1 MSETDKE
8 CQSIY
13 LKGRKEMKIDG
24 VKDVESFDESL
35 LILQSTEGEIT
46 IEGNDLKVEVLDIDK
61 GIVELKG
68 RIDSIFY
75 SNEDKKTKKSMWNR
89 NKN

>member
-13 LKGRKEMKIDG
+13 LKGRREMKIDG
-24 VKDVESFDESL
+24 VKDVESFDENL

-46 IEGNDLKVEVLDIDK
+46 IEGKDLKVEVLDIDK
-61 GIVELKG
+61 GVVELKG
-68 RIDSIFY
+68 CIDGMFY
-75 SNEDKKTKKSMWNR
+75 SNEEKKTKKSMWGRNR
-89 NKN
+89 N